1 MWQVIYHSR
10 QNGRKPA
17 QEWIEA
23 QDNSIRP
30 SIDVRIEQ
38 LRMEGPLLIENRML
52 VPIREKRGGKIVP
65 GFYELKHL
73 GKKWR
78 IATYHDLKKNIF
90 VLISG
95 WRKSRQSQ
103 ERDVQR
109 ALGLLR
115 EYLSIEGEYDACNTD
130 W

>member
-1 MWQVIYHSR
+1 MWQVIYYTR
-10 QNGRKPA
+10 PNGRKPA
-17 QEWIEA
+17 REWIED

-30 SIDVRIEQ
+30 SIDARIER
-38 LRMEGPLLIENRML
+38 LKTEGLLLTENKML
-52 VPIREKRGGKIVP
+52 VPIREKQRKKKRIAP
-65 GFYELKHL
+65 GFYELKDL

-78 IATYHDLKKNIF
+78 IATYHDLRRDIF

-109 ALGLLR
+109 AIRLLD
-115 EYLSIEGEYDACNTD
+115 EYLSTRGG
-130 W
+130 